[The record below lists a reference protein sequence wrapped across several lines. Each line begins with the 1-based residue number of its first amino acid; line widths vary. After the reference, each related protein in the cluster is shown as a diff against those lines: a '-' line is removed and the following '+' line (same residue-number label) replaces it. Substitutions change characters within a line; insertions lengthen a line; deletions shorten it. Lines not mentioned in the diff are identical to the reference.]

1 MTKVEFLNAVVKAN
15 INADVT
21 AYAKDALKKNSDRND
36 KRRTTM
42 TTKQKANASLLDTIV
57 SKMGATTVVT
67 ASEISKTYEISTQR
81 ASAIL
86 QNGVKTGVFTV
97 ADVKGKSGKVKGY
110 SLANP
115 PQETAEVSDPETA
128 EDSEIET
135 AEDSEVETPD
145 EIPQEISE
153 EVTE

>member
-42 TTKQKANASLLDTIV
+42 TTKQKANASLLDTIA
-57 SKMGATTVVT
+57 SKMGETTVVT
-67 ASEISKTYEISTQR
+67 ASEIAKTYEISTQR

-86 QNGVKTGVFTV
+86 QSGVKTGVFTV
-97 ADVKGKSGKVKGY
+97 ADVKSKSGKVKGY

-115 PQETAEVSDPETA
+115 TQETA
-128 EDSEIET
+128 EDSVPEIAEDPEIENVL
-135 AEDSEVETPD
+135 EFRRRFLREVNK
-145 EIPQEISE
+145 
-153 EVTE
+153 